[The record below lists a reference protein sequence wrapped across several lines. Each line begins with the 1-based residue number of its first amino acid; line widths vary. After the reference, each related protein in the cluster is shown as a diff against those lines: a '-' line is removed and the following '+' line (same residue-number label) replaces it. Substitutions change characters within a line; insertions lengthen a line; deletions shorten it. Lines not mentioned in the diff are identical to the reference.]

1 MKGVRKPRTHRF
13 GQRDRLV
20 WRIDDNGHVFSMTDD
35 RHDLLDLFPGAPVVY
50 DAYLFDG
57 VGLIHVGDSPVGQE
71 VFEIIVIHASGEA
84 RYVYDR
90 IYQAQKAVE
99 VGMSL
104 EYTRDNVGW
113 LVEYNLSGSFRDLR
127 EVFDEEGKGNEDHA
141 LFEIPPV
148 QRIGKYWFDRIE
160 VML

>member
-1 MKGVRKPRTHRF
+1 GRGDQNPYLLPFDQRVDHRSLEVLQHIVVEYQLTVLKGVRKPRTHRF

-104 EYTRDNVGW
+104 EYTR
-113 LVEYNLSGSFRDLR
+113 
-127 EVFDEEGKGNEDHA
+127 
-141 LFEIPPV
+141 
-148 QRIGKYWFDRIE
+148 
-160 VML
+160 